1 MCAALKPA
9 AEFPFPMGL
18 PPALVSQLRE
28 HGRTARLAAGDM
40 YLREHAAVETF
51 ALVRSGALRVFK
63 TGESGREIT
72 LYGVGPGECCTVNVL
87 CLLSGRPSPA
97 AATAETDVEAIVYPR
112 SLFLRW
118 MADHEAMRAFVFGIL
133 ADKVGDMMTLIEEVA
148 FQRMDRR
155 LAAYLVERGG
165 AAGSV
170 LECTHETVAAD
181 LGTAREVVSRLLKT
195 FEQRGLVSLARGRI
209 RIVDPAALQHATL

>member
-1 MCAALKPA
+1 MSTPA
-9 AEFPFPMGL
+9 KVPADFPFPEGL
-18 PPALVSQLRE
+18 PPALLSQLRE

-51 ALVRSGALRVFK
+51 ALVRSGVLRVYK
-63 TGESGREIT
+63 TGENGREIT

-97 AATAETDVEAIVYPR
+97 AAAAETAVEAVIYPR

-118 MADHEAMRAFVFGIL
+118 MAEHEAMRAYVFGIL
-133 ADKVGDMMTLIEEVA
+133 ADKVGDMMALIEEVA

-155 LAAYLVERGG
+155 LAAYLVERGS
-165 AAGSV
+165 AAGSA

-181 LGTAREVVSRLLKT
+181 LGTAREVVSRLLKS
-195 FEQRGLVSLARGRI
+195 FEQRGLVSLGRGRI
-209 RIVDPAALQHATL
+209 RIEDPTSLREAAL